1 MCYSS
6 SPDIQLLQLA
16 FLAAI
21 YFPLPNIVLT
31 RLLPSIFEV
40 KGPEEETLHPNLCSA
55 SRAAGFV
62 PCLADHTTKQGHNS
76 QSPSPI
82 TWMRQLSFCFSQT

>member
-6 SPDIQLLQLA
+6 SPDIQLLRLA

-40 KGPEEETLHPNLCSA
+40 KGPGWKPCIQTSA
-55 SRAAGFV
+55 VLAELQGLYPVLLTTQQSRGTIPSLPA
-62 PCLADHTTKQGHNS
+62 
-76 QSPSPI
+76 PSPDEAA
-82 TWMRQLSFCFSQT
+82 LLLF